1 MAPDEVASERFLDLL
16 TLQAEDVPRPLSDP
30 DPVRVVRSGSKGR

>member
-16 TLQAEDVPRPLSDP
+16 TLQAKDVPRP
-30 DPVRVVRSGSKGR
+30 